1 MKATWNG
8 EVVAE
13 SSETVV
19 VEGNHY
25 FPSDAI
31 KQTFFG
37 DSDTTSFCGWK
48 GTANYYSLNVN
59 GETSDDAA
67 WVYRDT
73 LDAAKNIEGYV
84 AFWKG
89 VEISE

>member
-13 SSETVV
+13 SNETVV
-19 VEGNHY
+19 VDGNHY
-25 FPSDAI
+25 FPGDAI
-31 KQTFFG
+31 KQSFFV
-37 DSDTTSFCGWK
+37 DSDTTSVCGWK

-59 GETSDDAA
+59 GETNDDAA
-67 WVYRDT
+67 WVYKDT

-84 AFWKG
+84 AVGKG
-89 VEISE
+89 VEVTE